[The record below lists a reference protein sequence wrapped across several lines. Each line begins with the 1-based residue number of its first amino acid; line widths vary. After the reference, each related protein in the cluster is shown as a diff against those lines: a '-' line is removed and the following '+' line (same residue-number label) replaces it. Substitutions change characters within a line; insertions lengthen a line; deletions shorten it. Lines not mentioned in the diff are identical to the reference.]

1 MSAARAKKASE
12 RGGPGAAGAG
22 SSNGR
27 SGSRARKGSPSA
39 GKRRQAREMALQM
52 LYQWELGQSALPEI
66 FRSFDL
72 HLFGAETASRSPGK
86 ESEEAFDQ
94 ARRLVDGTIEALDSI
109 DELIASQAQNW
120 RIERMPVVDRNI
132 LRLAAFQLLREPE
145 VPAAVVIDEAIEL
158 AKKFGTERSGA
169 FVNGLLD
176 GLLKRL
182 RAGEASLTERR

>member
-1 MSAARAKKASE
+1 
-12 RGGPGAAGAG
+12 
-22 SSNGR
+22 
-27 SGSRARKGSPSA
+27 
-39 GKRRQAREMALQM
+39 MALQM
-52 LYQWELGQSALPEI
+52 LYQWELGGTALAEI

-72 HLFGAETASRSPGK
+72 HLFGAETAARSPGK
-86 ESEEAFDQ
+86 EAEEAFLQ
-94 ARRLVDGTIEALDSI
+94 ARGLVEGTVGAMEAI
-109 DELIASQAQNW
+109 DELVASQAQNW

-132 LRLAAFQLLREPE
+132 LRLAAYQLLHEPD

-182 RAGEASLTERR
+182 RTGATSLSESR